1 MEVRINMNLFP
12 LLVLWGS
19 MAVSVLLLI
28 VWRKT
33 VARNEDDQVH
43 LLHTEAVPQQAAVAQ
58 KLDQIDK
65 WGKIVTA
72 VTVAFGVLIAAIF
85 VYQTWVQAS
94 TTIQGA

>member
-1 MEVRINMNLFP
+1 MNFDFR
-12 LLVLWGS
+12 
-19 MAVSVLLLI
+19 LLLALWALLAVTVI
-28 VWRKT
+28 VLIIWRKS
-33 VARNEDDQVH
+33 VARYEDDQVH
-43 LLHTEAVPQQAAVAQ
+43 LLHTEAVPQQALVAN
-58 KLDQIDK
+58 KLEMIDK

>member
-1 MEVRINMNLFP
+1 MNFDFRP
-12 LLVLWGS
+12 LLVLWGVL
-19 MAVSVLLLI
+19 AASVLFLI
-28 VWRKT
+28 VWRKM
-33 VARNEDDQVH
+33 VSRHEDDNLHV
-43 LLHTEAVPQQAAVAQ
+43 LHTEGVAQQAIVAH

-72 VTVAFGVLIAAIF
+72 VTVAFGVLIAGLF